1 MIVKISSFDEF
12 IVQIEKDPVHSTV
25 TETQSLA
32 LERNRIPKV
41 SHNTP
46 RNQGFLPI
54 FSTSSVVPGPYH
66 HGKLKYQ
73 RKETVKKQIVSTF
86 CRRKKAPVR
95 YIYNKIRNMI
105 EELRD
110 YYEEH
115 PTKGFDNE
123 ELAFMILL
131 DGAFLIAFDYSPALI
146 LDWDSTYQDLFLLEN
161 QIPLPVLNVILDSVD
176 MIHEHYFVIT
186 LPLIIRRVPFSSLA
200 TKSCAVYYLLH
211 KVELMLSSKDSEMAR
226 GGKPLRN
233 NVKKIV
239 AKGIHL
245 KPGKLWKFGKANFR
259 TSCIKES

>member
-1 MIVKISSFDEF
+1 MSFFDEF
-12 IVQIEKDPVHSTV
+12 IVQIEKDPVHSIV

-32 LERNRIPKV
+32 LERNRIPRV
-41 SHNTP
+41 SQTLLAIKDCYMYFQP
-46 RNQGFLPI
+46 AVL
-54 FSTSSVVPGPYH
+54 SLGPYH
-66 HGKLKYQ
+66 HGKPKNQ

-86 CRRKKAPVR
+86 FRRKKAPVR

-105 EELRD
+105 EEVRD

-115 PTKGFDNE
+115 PTNGFDNE

-131 DGAFLIAFDYSPALI
+131 DGAFLIAFDCSPALI

-161 QIPLPVLNVILDSVD
+161 QIPLPVLTVILDSVD

-211 KVELMLSSKDSEMAR
+211 KVEMMLSSKDNEMAR